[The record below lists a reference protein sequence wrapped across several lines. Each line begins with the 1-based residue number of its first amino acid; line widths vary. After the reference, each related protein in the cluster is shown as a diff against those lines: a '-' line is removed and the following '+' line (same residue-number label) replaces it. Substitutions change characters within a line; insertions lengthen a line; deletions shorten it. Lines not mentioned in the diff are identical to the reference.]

1 MDEVLKIVVMGR
13 AARNT
18 ANIKNRQPIAKM
30 FVKAP
35 EKLPEFYQEII
46 EDELNVKSVEFT
58 DDVRSFTSYT
68 FKPQLKTVGPK
79 YGKQLGNIKKALAE
93 LRRKRCDGYVEREGR
108 SDLQL

>member
-1 MDEVLKIVVMGR
+1 
-13 AARNT
+13 
-18 ANIKNRQPIAKM
+18 M

-68 FKPQLKTVGPK
+68 FKPQLKTAGPK
-79 YGKQLGNIKKALAE
+79 YGKLLNRIRSTLTDIDGSAAMDTLNEKGQLICPVWLSGNPTGLPAE
-93 LRRKRCDGYVEREGR
+93 PAAYRRTSCRTR
-108 SDLQL
+108 